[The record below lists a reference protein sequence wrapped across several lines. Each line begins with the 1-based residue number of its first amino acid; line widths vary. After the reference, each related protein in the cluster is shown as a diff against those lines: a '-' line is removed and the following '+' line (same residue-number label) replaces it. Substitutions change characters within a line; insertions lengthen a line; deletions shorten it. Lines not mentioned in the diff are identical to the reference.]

1 MNHNELISMSP
12 GAAWWCRAP
21 VFSKIYSSN
30 RGYRCSGLTLH
41 TDFMGDALRLRRRAL
56 TGSIYALGVVVAVT
70 LASPA
75 SAKVRHKPEPKE
87 TEHVSKEPFGTLPK
101 GPLQIV
107 ISINQQKLHLY
118 ADGKEVADT
127 LIATGVPALPTP
139 TGVFSVI
146 GKERFHRSNIY
157 SGAPMP
163 FMQRITWSGVAM
175 HEGENIGHP
184 ASHGCIRM
192 PREFAIKLFSVT
204 KVGVRVIIAR
214 NELKPVAFADAHLFV
229 HKAMP
234 APAPAAAAPA
244 APEATKTAQAG
255 DDTKK
260 TDAVALPKSETPAA
274 AAAAAVTPEPAKTV
288 LTDDTKTTAAVD
300 PPKPETAATAA
311 PAATDT
317 AAPAGDQG
325 KTSAAAEPP
334 KSESLATAE
343 AKAAPQAPP
352 PRQDGIAKPV
362 EVPPTVAA
370 TDKLRG
376 SVATPVVTPDPP
388 ADAAPAAKPTS
399 VVETGHATQGPI
411 SIFVSRKEKKIYVRQ
426 NFTPLFYAPVAIDH
440 AEQAFGTHVFTALAY
455 LDDGSTLRWNLVS
468 LPGAPPKAKRDA
480 GNDRR
485 GARHGRREEPV
496 ERPVGD
502 LPPPQTPAE
511 ALARIDIPQ
520 DAIDRISALIVPGSS
535 LVVSDQGLGEETG
548 EGTDFIVVTR

>member
-1 MNHNELISMSP
+1 MF
-12 GAAWWCRAP
+12 C
-21 VFSKIYSSN
+21 KICTSN
-30 RGYRCSGLTLH
+30 RGLLWPGLTLR
-41 TDFMGDALRLRRRAL
+41 TEYKRDALRLCRRAL
-56 TGSIYALGVVVAVT
+56 AAGICALAVAVA

-75 SAKVRHKPEPKE
+75 SAKVRQKPESKE
-87 TEHVSKEPFGTLPK
+87 TERVGKEPFGALPK

-118 ADGKEVADT
+118 ADGREVADT
-127 LIATGVPALPTP
+127 LVATGVPSLPTP

-163 FMQRITWSGVAM
+163 FMQRITWSGVAL

-192 PREFAIKLFSVT
+192 PREFAMKLFSVT
-204 KVGVRVIIAR
+204 KVGVRVIVAR
-214 NELKPVAFADAHLFV
+214 AELKPVAFADAHLFV

-234 APAPAAAAPA
+234 APAPAAAVPA
-244 APEATKTAQAG
+244 APEATRTAQA
-255 DDTKK
+255 DDDNKK

-274 AAAAAVTPEPAKTV
+274 ATPVTPELAKAV
-288 LTDDTKTTAAVD
+288 PVSDDTKTTDAAA
-300 PPKPETAATAA
+300 PAKSETPVTAA
-311 PAATDT
+311 PAATVAT
-317 AAPAGDQG
+317 AQAGDEG
-325 KTSAAAEPP
+325 KTPGAVEPP
-334 KSESLATAE
+334 KPEALPTAE
-343 AKAAPQAPP
+343 AKAAVPAPAPQLEGLAKLVAAPP
-352 PRQDGIAKPV
+352 PPPLV
-362 EVPPTVAA
+362 E

-376 SVATPVVTPDPP
+376 SVATPVVATDQP
-388 ADAAPAAKPTS
+388 ADAAPVPAAKPTTL
-399 VVETGHATQGPI
+399 VETGRAATQGPI

-426 NFTPLFYAPVAIDH
+426 NFSPLFYAPVTIDH
-440 AEQAFGTHVFTALAY
+440 PEQAFGTHVFTAMSY
-455 LDDGSTLRWNLVS
+455 LDDGATLRWNVVS
-468 LPGAPPKAKRDA
+468 LPGEPPKAKREADNGRRA
-480 GNDRR
+480 ARR
-485 GARHGRREEPV
+485 GQREEPV
-496 ERPVGD
+496 ARSLGD

>member
-1 MNHNELISMSP
+1 MNHNELISTSP
-12 GAAWWCRAP
+12 GAAWWCRAAA
-21 VFSKIYSSN
+21 FGKIYNSN
-30 RGYRCSGLTLH
+30 RGYHRPGLTLH
-41 TDFMGDALRLRRRAL
+41 TDSTRDALRLRRRAL
-56 TGSIYALGVVVAVT
+56 TGSIYALGFVVALT
-70 LASPA
+70 LAAPA
-75 SAKVRHKPEPKE
+75 SARVRHKPEPKE

-118 ADGKEVADT
+118 ADGTEVADT

-163 FMQRITWSGVAM
+163 FMQRITWSGVAI

-192 PREFAIKLFSVT
+192 PHDFAVKLFSVT

-214 NELKPVAFADAHLFV
+214 NELKPVTFADPHLFV

-255 DDTKK
+255 DDNKK
-260 TDAVALPKSETPAA
+260 TDATAPSKSETPVA
-274 AAAAAVTPEPAKTV
+274 AAAAAVTPEPVKAAP
-288 LTDDTKTTAAVD
+288 TDDTKTTAAVD
-300 PPKPETAATAA
+300 PRKPETAAADA
-311 PAATDT
+311 PAATVT
-317 AAPAGDQG
+317 AAPAGDVS
-325 KTSAAAEPP
+325 KTPAAAEPP
-334 KSESLATAE
+334 KPEALATAE

-352 PRQDGIAKPV
+352 PRQEGLAKPV
-362 EVPPTVAA
+362 TAPPVVAA
-370 TDKLRG
+370 TDQLRG
-376 SVATPVVTPDPP
+376 SVATPDPA
-388 ADAAPAAKPTS
+388 ADAAPAAKPTT
-399 VVETGHATQGPI
+399 VVDTAPATKGPI
-411 SIFVSRKEKKIYVRQ
+411 SIFVSRKEKKVYVRQ
-426 NFTPLFYAPVAIDH
+426 NFTPLFYAPVTIDH
-440 AEQAFGTHVFTALAY
+440 PEQTLGTHVFTAMAY
-455 LDDGSTLRWNLVS
+455 LDDGATLRWNVVS
-468 LPGAPPKAKRDA
+468 LPGEPPKAKRDA

-485 GARHGRREEPV
+485 ATRRGRREEPV
-496 ERPVGD
+496 QRPVGE

>member
-1 MNHNELISMSP
+1 M
-12 GAAWWCRAP
+12 
-21 VFSKIYSSN
+21 
-30 RGYRCSGLTLH
+30 H
-41 TDFMGDALRLRRRAL
+41 TEYKRDVLRSRRLAL
-56 TGSIYALGVVVAVT
+56 TGSVYALGFAVALT
-70 LASPA
+70 LAAPA

-87 TEHVSKEPFGTLPK
+87 IEHVSKDPFGTLPK
-101 GPLQIV
+101 GPMQIV

-127 LIATGVPALPTP
+127 LVATGVPTLPTP
-139 TGVFSVI
+139 TGIFSVI
-146 GKERFHRSNIY
+146 GKEKFHRSNIY

-163 FMQRITWSGVAM
+163 FMQRITWSGVAL

-192 PREFAIKLFSVT
+192 PREFAMKLFSVT

-214 NELKPVAFADAHLFV
+214 NELKPVPFADAHLFV

-244 APEATKTAQAG
+244 APEATRTAQAG
-255 DDTKK
+255 DDNKK

-274 AAAAAVTPEPAKTV
+274 AAPAAPEPAKAV
-288 LTDDTKTTAAVD
+288 LVSDKTTDASE

-317 AAPAGDQG
+317 AAQAGDEQ
-325 KTSAAAEPP
+325 P
-334 KSESLATAE
+334 KLQPLATAE
-343 AKAAPQAPP
+343 AKAAAPASQQDGLAKIVAAPP
-352 PRQDGIAKPV
+352 A
-362 EVPPTVAA
+362 PPSPPAA

-376 SVATPVVTPDPP
+376 TAATPAVALENP
-388 ADAAPAAKPTS
+388 AAAVPAPAAKPTTL
-399 VVETGHATQGPI
+399 VETGHATTQGPI

-426 NFTPLFYAPVAIDH
+426 NFSPLFYAPVTIDH
-440 AEQAFGTHVFTALAY
+440 PEQAFGTHVFTAMAY
-455 LDDGSTLRWNLVS
+455 LDDGATFRWNVVS
-468 LPGAPPKAKRDA
+468 LPGEPPKAKRDA
-480 GNDRR
+480 DNGRHT
-485 GARHGRREEPV
+485 ARNGRREEPV
-496 ERPVGD
+496 VKPVGE

-520 DAIDRISALIVPGSS
+520 DAIDRISALMVPGSS